1 MTEELQK
8 GYMLYLDKVTDDTN
22 DLPPYIVR
30 AGKELQE
37 SGYLTAGDFFERLD
51 DVEVLHLTTLM
62 NSVNTADF
70 KLYNVDSEEAG
81 RNLYHLSLVCFVLAL
96 GEGEVQITPEFLHE
110 SMKALFVLIAVE
122 NLYREGKVL
131 VFREN
136 FTILESQRP
145 VAQVIKGQM

>member
-1 MTEELQK
+1 MTEELQQ
-8 GYMLYLDKVTDDTN
+8 GYVLYLDKIVEN
-22 DLPPYIVR
+22 ASDLPPYLVR

-62 NSVNTADF
+62 NSVHTADF
-70 KLYNVDSEEAG
+70 RVYSVDTEEAG

-110 SMKALFVLIAVE
+110 SMKALFILIAVE

-136 FTILESQRP
+136 FTILESKRP